1 MRGGHT
7 RRKDAHPSDCGAGE
21 AMPPSVDLWGIAL
34 SNPPADTGRV
44 GDCCDPDSYR
54 ATFSD
59 RFARR
64 MARRYRRRGLNST
77 QERLVSFLTERGIEG
92 ASVLEIGGGV
102 GEIQVELLR
111 RGASSVTNLEIS
123 TSYEKEASE
132 LLERSG
138 MTGRVQRRLLDI
150 ASEPD
155 EVAEADVVVMHRVVC
170 CYPDYQRLL
179 SSAAGHTRRL
189 LVYSHPPANP
199 VTRLAIGWDNLLRRL
214 RRNDFRAFVHPPDA
228 MVEVA
233 QQQGLT
239 LRYRHRG
246 LSWDVVGLER

>member
-1 MRGGHT
+1 MENFAAPVVESR
-7 RRKDAHPSDCGAGE
+7 
-21 AMPPSVDLWGIAL
+21 GIAL
-34 SNPPADTGRV
+34 SNPTADTGRM

-64 MARRYRRRGLNST
+64 MARRYRRHGLNST
-77 QERLVSFLTERGIEG
+77 QQRLVGFLVEHGIDG
-92 ASVLEIGGGV
+92 ASILEIGGGI

-132 LLERSG
+132 LLNRSG
-138 MTGRVQRRLLDI
+138 MTGRVQRRFLDI
-150 ASEPD
+150 ATQPD
-155 EVAEADVVVMHRVVC
+155 EVGEADVVVMHRVVC
-170 CYPDYQRLL
+170 CYPDYQRLV
-179 SSAAGHTRRL
+179 SSAAGHARRL

-199 VTRLAIGWDNLLRRL
+199 VTRLAIGWDNQLRRL

-246 LSWDVVGLER
+246 LSWDVVGLKR